1 MFSQLIALI
10 VFVALFAIG
19 AMRGVHIGILMI
31 AGAAGSGLFLADM
44 TLDEVIG
51 GFPLSIMVLLVGVTY
66 LFAIAQSN
74 GTIDRLID
82 TALTKVGRRAVLI
95 PLVFFILTAGVSA
108 MGSAL
113 AGLVMAPVG
122 MQVARRYRV
131 DFALVGLAIGFG
143 LGAGGFAPTSLFGIV
158 TYGTAHDA
166 GIELSPLLLFT
177 VAMLTYLVLLAAAYA
192 MFGRSLTSGRHSSHE
207 GDSRGEAA
215 VGSAGAAHAHE
226 DSARRASRGT
236 ASATAVA
243 FGEGASDE
251 AIFVESGTGEDDAAP
266 LPPYTPIQILTVVCM
281 AGLVA
286 SVIGIAAFGLD
297 PDIGLLSFAF
307 SAVLALADPKTA
319 GTSVSRIDWSTV
331 LLVGGIVTYVGVL
344 ETMGAVD
351 LLGDAARAIGSPLV
365 AAFVLCMI
373 GGLVS
378 AFASTTGILAA
389 LVPLAL
395 PLIADGGVPGWALI
409 IALGLCASV
418 VDVSPFS
425 STGATVV
432 ATAPTHAK
440 ERLTRILVKF
450 GMSMVVIGPL
460 LLVGGLVVPAM
471 LFG

>member
-1 MFSQLIALI
+1 VFSQLIALI
-10 VFVALFAIG
+10 IFVALFAIG
-19 AMRGVHIGILMI
+19 AIRGVHIGILMV
-31 AGAAGSGLFLADM
+31 AGAAGTGLFLADM
-44 TLDEVIG
+44 TMEEVVG
-51 GFPLSIMVLLVGVTY
+51 GFPLSILILLVGVTY

-82 TALTKVGRRAVLI
+82 TALTKVGRRALLI

-177 VAMLTYLVLLAAAYA
+177 AAMVTYLVLLAAAYA
-192 MFGRSLTSGRHSSHE
+192 MFGRGLTAGRHRAEES
-207 GDSRGEAA
+207 DSRSTSAA
-215 VGSAGAAHAHE
+215 LGPAGALARE
-226 DSARRASRGT
+226 DSTLRASRGT
-236 ASATAVA
+236 ASATVVA
-243 FGEGASDE
+243 FGEGGNDE
-251 AIFVESGTGEDDAAP
+251 ALFAESGAGEDDAP
-266 LPPYTPIQILTVVCM
+266 LPPYTPIQVLTVVCV

-319 GTSVSRIDWSTV
+319 GTAVSRIDWSTV
-331 LLVGGIVTYVGVL
+331 LLVGGIVTFVGVL
-344 ETMGAVD
+344 QTMGAVD
-351 LLGDAARAIGSPLV
+351 LLGDAARAIGSPLL
-365 AAFVLCMI
+365 AAFVLCII

-432 ATAPTHAK
+432 ATAPAHAK

-450 GMSMVVIGPL
+450 GLSMVIVGPI